1 MKFWDTG
8 NEPKKEEGF
17 DFDRNRQELIGN
29 LDYLFAM
36 SVQEQT
42 LYKKWL
48 EWNEDLHASMKLLP
62 ALHQQYDKIWE
73 PKNLGDK
80 DGTIKEIEELEPY
93 VELVGEGDEATRWT
107 YVRKLISSM
116 EFTPNPGRN
125 VKAFVKDRKSG
136 KILGVISL
144 GSDITSLGV
153 RDEYIGWKKEDKFQS
168 GKLNNTAIGT
178 SIIATQP
185 LGYNFLG
192 GKLVSA
198 LTTSPTFR
206 QHWKDKYGDTLIAV
220 GTTSLYGI
228 HSQYNAIPHFKTLGE
243 SKGKINIKPDDKFYD
258 VWHHWLKENRNDWY
272 QDNITNERI
281 RNGQNMGTGEGA
293 SGPVSGIKQKIL
305 TQIFRE
311 CGIKADTY
319 HHGFKRGVYFAM
331 MYENGCEFLCSKL
344 DEDKLVMK
352 DKFKEG
358 DDYTIR
364 WWKKQA
370 IKRYTKLHEEGR
382 LKPEKLF
389 YADAI
394 GLTWEQMKDKFLAD
408 VGR

>member
-8 NEPKKEEGF
+8 EEAVKKEGF
-17 DFDRNRQELIGN
+17 DFEREKAALIAN

-48 EWNEDLHASMKLLP
+48 EWNVDLHSSMKLLP
-62 ALHQQYDKIWE
+62 ALHQQYDKIWK
-73 PKNLGDK
+73 PKDIFDK
-80 DGTIKEIEELEPY
+80 EGTIAEIQAMQPY
-93 VELVGEGDEATRWT
+93 VEIVDEGEEATKWT
-107 YVRKLISSM
+107 YMRKLISSM

-125 VKAFVKDRKSG
+125 VKAFVKDRTSG
-136 KILGVISL
+136 KVLGVISL
-144 GSDITSLGV
+144 GSDVTSMGV
-153 RDEYIGWKKEDKFQS
+153 RDQYIGWNKEDKFQK

-206 QHWKDKYGDTLIAV
+206 QEWKDKYDNTLIAV

-243 SKGKINIKPDDKFYD
+243 TAGKISIKPDDKFYD
-258 VWHHWLKENRNDWY
+258 PWHQWLKENRPDWY
-272 QDNITNERI
+272 SEEITEERA
-281 RNGQNMGTGEGA
+281 RNGESMGYERN
-293 SGPVSGIKQKIL
+293 GPVSGIKQKIL
-305 TQIFRE
+305 TKIFKE
-311 CGIKADTY
+311 CGIKADQY

-331 MYENGCEFLCSKL
+331 MYDNGCEFLC
-344 DEDKLVMK
+344 DKITEEQLVLK
-352 DKFKEG
+352 DKFAEG

-370 IKRYTKLHEEGR
+370 IKRYTNLHEEGR
-382 LKPEKLF
+382 LKDETLF

-394 GLTWEQMKDKFLAD
+394 GLTWEQMKEKFLAD

>member
-8 NEPKKEEGF
+8 NMPKKEDGF
-17 DFDRNRQELIGN
+17 DFDRNKAELVEN

-36 SVQEQT
+36 SVEEQT

-48 EWNEDLHASMKLLP
+48 EWNEDLHTSMKLLP
-62 ALHQQYDKIWE
+62 AYHQQYDKIWE
-73 PKNLGDK
+73 PKDLMDK
-80 DGTIKEIEELEPY
+80 EGTIKEIEELEPY
-93 VELVGEGDEATRWT
+93 VELVGEGEEATRWT

-125 VKAFVKDRKSG
+125 VKGYVKDKKSG

-153 RDEYIGWKKEDKFQS
+153 RDQSIGWVKEDKFQR

-206 QHWKDKYGDTLIAV
+206 KEWKDKYKNTLVAV

-228 HSQYNAIPHFKTLGE
+228 HSQYNGIPHFKTLGE
-243 SKGKINIKPDDKFYD
+243 SKGKISIKPDDKYYD
-258 VWHHWLKENRNDWY
+258 VWHHWLQNERADWY
-272 QDNITNERI
+272 RTHIEEASADK
-281 RNGQNMGTGEGA
+281 
-293 SGPVSGIKQKIL
+293 SGPVSGVKQKIIG
-305 TQIFRE
+305 QIFKE
-311 CGIKADTY
+311 CGIKSDTY

-331 MYENGCEFLCSKL
+331 MYENGNDYLCSKIEENEL
-344 DEDKLVMK
+344 KMKPKFEQGDE
-352 DKFKEG
+352 
-358 DDYTIR
+358 YTIN
-364 WWKKQA
+364 WWKKKA
-370 IKRYTKLHEEGR
+370 IKRYLKLHEEGR

-394 GLTWEQMKDKFLAD
+394 GLTWEEMKAKFLAD